1 MTLAA
6 YVSGIGVLG
15 PGLADWAR
23 TASLLADPSAYA
35 PESTVLPAPAML
47 PPAERRRTGRAVR
60 LALAVASE
68 AANRAAIDPSEL
80 ASVFSSSGG
89 DGQNCHE
96 LCQAL
101 ALESRE
107 ISPTKFANSVHN
119 AASGYWGIAAGA
131 TRESTALCAHDASF
145 CAGLLEALTQVTVQ
159 SKRVLLVA
167 YDTEYPQPL
176 RAKRPIPDA
185 FGVALLLTPQ
195 RTATSLARIEATLAA
210 AVPPPAVSQ
219 ETATLD
225 RMSDPR
231 LEFLR
236 SSIPAARCLPL
247 LQQIALQE
255 PGLVALAYLDQ
266 SRTLVQVAPC
276 E

>member
-96 LCQAL
+96 LCQ
-101 ALESRE
+101 
-107 ISPTKFANSVHN
+107 
-119 AASGYWGIAAGA
+119 GYWGIAAGA

-210 AVPPPAVSQ
+210 AVPTPAVSQ